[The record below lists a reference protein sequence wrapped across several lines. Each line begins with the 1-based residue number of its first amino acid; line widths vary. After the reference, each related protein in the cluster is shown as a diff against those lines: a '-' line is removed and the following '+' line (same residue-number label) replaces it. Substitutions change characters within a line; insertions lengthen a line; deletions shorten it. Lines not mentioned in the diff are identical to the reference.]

1 MFERAPF
8 EECPKCRA
16 PGSFGILSAGG
27 STLQRRCK
35 TCRYGHSEVLPDL
48 DKKVVYLDQ
57 FAVSEIFKVKAG
69 TRNAAAGGQAFWEE
83 VEARANRAY
92 LLQQVIFP
100 TSDIHRDETIVSPF
114 GNELGLAHEMLSGDV
129 SFNSVNEIE
138 LFQAL
143 AYAEAYLQ
151 GKLAP
156 DLNFDVGEI
165 LEGKRNDW
173 LPDMHVTASMDYGI
187 FAEEL
192 RNRREEATS
201 NFAPLWQRWL
211 RDKPS
216 FGDVL
221 NHELTDYANAKRGA
235 LRRAAERAQAALK
248 AGNGSGF
255 VDKMSHPALN
265 EFNHLK
271 TLFKKTGFA
280 PDQLTSKVYEF
291 WDWPEN
297 QKMPFHR
304 ISSYLFAALARRLAS
319 GQKRLPSRGMM
330 NDVNA
335 ISAYGPFVDAM
346 FLDKECASLL
356 TEEPLRSQVKLKAKI
371 FSTTTGD
378 AFVEYLRQLEL
389 QAPDDVRERASEIY
403 GV

>member
-8 EECPKCRA
+8 EACPKCRA

-69 TRNAAAGGQAFWEE
+69 TRNAAAGGQVFWEE

-92 LLQQVIFP
+92 LLQQIIFP

-138 LFQAL
+138 LSQAL

-151 GKLAP
+151 GKPAP
-156 DLNFDVGEI
+156 DLDFEVDEI

-192 RNRREEATS
+192 RNRRQEAAS

-211 RDKPS
+211 RDKPT
-216 FGDVL
+216 FADIL
-221 NHELTDYANAKRGA
+221 NHELADFGRMKRGA
-235 LRRAAERAQAALK
+235 LRHAAERAQEALE
-248 AGNGSGF
+248 AGHGSGF
-255 VDKMSHPALN
+255 VDKMSHPTLN
-265 EFNHLK
+265 EFDHLK
-271 TLFKKTGFA
+271 ALFKEAGFA

-297 QKMPFHR
+297 QKMPVHR
-304 ISSYLFAALARRLAS
+304 ISAYLFAALARRLAS

-346 FLDKECASLL
+346 FLDNECASLL
-356 TEEPLRSQVKLKAKI
+356 IEEPLRSQIKLKAKI

-389 QAPDDVRERASEIY
+389 QTPDDVRESASEIY
-403 GV
+403 GI

>member
-8 EECPKCRA
+8 EACPQCRA
-16 PGSFGILSAGG
+16 SDSFGILSAGG
-27 STLQRRCK
+27 STLRRRCT
-35 TCRYGHSEVLPDL
+35 TCRYAHSEVLPEL

-57 FAVSEIFKVKAG
+57 FAISEIFKVKAG
-69 TRNAAAGGQAFWEE
+69 TRNAAAGGQGFWEE
-83 VEARANRAY
+83 VEAQANRAY
-92 LLQQVIFP
+92 LFQQVIFP
-100 TSDIHRDETIVSPF
+100 NSDIHRDETIVSPF
-114 GNELGLAHEMLSGDV
+114 GNELALAHEMLSGDV
-129 SFNSVNEIE
+129 SFNSVREIE
-138 LFQAL
+138 LSQAL
-143 AYAEAYLQ
+143 AFAEAYLQ
-151 GKLAP
+151 NKPAP
-156 DLNFDVGEI
+156 SLNFDVDEI
-165 LEGKRNDW
+165 LDGNRNDW

-192 RNRREEATS
+192 RIRREEAAS

-211 RDKPS
+211 RDKPTFS
-216 FGDVL
+216 DVL
-221 NHELTDYANAKRGA
+221 NHELTDFSNAKRGA
-235 LRRAAERAQAALK
+235 LRHAAGRAQEALE
-248 AGNGSGF
+248 AGNGSNF

-271 TLFKKTGFA
+271 AMFKEAGFA

-297 QKMPFHR
+297 QKMPVHR
-304 ISSYLFAALARRLAS
+304 ISAYLFAALARRLAS

-346 FLDKECASLL
+346 VLDNECASLL
-356 TEEPLRSQVKLKAKI
+356 TEEPLRSQIKLKAKI
-371 FSTTTGD
+371 FSTTSGA
-378 AFVEYLRQLEL
+378 AFLSYLRQLEL
-389 QAPDDVRERASEIY
+389 QTPDGVRERASEIY